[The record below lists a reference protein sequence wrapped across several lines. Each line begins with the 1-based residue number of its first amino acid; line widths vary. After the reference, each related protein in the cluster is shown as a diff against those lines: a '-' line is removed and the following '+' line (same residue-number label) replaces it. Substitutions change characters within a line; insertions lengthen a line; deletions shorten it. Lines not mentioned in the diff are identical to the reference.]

1 MVAALPR
8 AADQDARPLGQHDR
22 PPGDGADRARIR
34 RGLPVLRARRAAR
47 GSEPGG
53 ALRAPARR
61 RGHQPGL
68 AEQRERPRPRGH
80 AADHTPGP
88 GGAPRGDLPRPG
100 HLRAAVGLLRLA
112 APAGRAGDLRP
123 AGHRGAGLVAAHR
136 RRGLRRDPRLRRLR
150 GQGRLGGPARPV
162 RLRPRPRRRRE
173 PAGTGAGPARRG
185 GVLAGLR
192 LRPPPGLA
200 RSAHRPGARRARSL
214 RAPGRP
220 LRRPRDRADQARR
233 DGLPSPKSS
242 PPRAPVSPVIGAM
255 PRTRL
260 AVELQVTQEYTGQQ
274 KHLCYLAPWWSE
286 NLRFPFGDP
295 EAGAPTLA
303 QLVAG
308 TEELPGGLVAVS
320 NVGADEFWT
329 GHPLAQANLFA
340 LGRLAWDPQ
349 LTPDRILQE
358 WIEATFGTDPLV
370 GEVLRELLSESW
382 QLYEQYTAPLGV
394 GFMVRPGHHYGPDV
408 DGYEYTP
415 WGTYHFAD
423 RDGIGVDRSVAT
435 GTGFAGLFPEP
446 WASRYEDVRTC
457 PDELL
462 LFFHHVPY
470 THRLHSGK
478 TVIQHIYDSRADA
491 YEQVL
496 TLRRRWQELAGRVP
510 SALHQRVEELLRE
523 QERSAEEWRDQ
534 LRTYF
539 HRASGIPDA
548 SGRPI
553 Y

>member
-1 MVAALPR
+1 M
-8 AADQDARPLGQHDR
+8 
-22 PPGDGADRARIR
+22 
-34 RGLPVLRARRAAR
+34 
-47 GSEPGG
+47 
-53 ALRAPARR
+53 
-61 RGHQPGL
+61 
-68 AEQRERPRPRGH
+68 
-80 AADHTPGP
+80 
-88 GGAPRGDLPRPG
+88 
-100 HLRAAVGLLRLA
+100 
-112 APAGRAGDLRP
+112 
-123 AGHRGAGLVAAHR
+123 
-136 RRGLRRDPRLRRLR
+136 
-150 GQGRLGGPARPV
+150 
-162 RLRPRPRRRRE
+162 
-173 PAGTGAGPARRG
+173 
-185 GVLAGLR
+185 
-192 LRPPPGLA
+192 
-200 RSAHRPGARRARSL
+200 
-214 RAPGRP
+214 
-220 LRRPRDRADQARR
+220 
-233 DGLPSPKSS
+233 
-242 PPRAPVSPVIGAM
+242 
-255 PRTRL
+255 
-260 AVELQVTQEYTGQQ
+260 QVTQEYTGQQ

-286 NLRFPFGDP
+286 NLRFPFGEE

-303 QLVAG
+303 ELVAG
-308 TEELPGGLVAVS
+308 TAEHPGGLVAVS

-349 LTPDRILQE
+349 LDPARILQE

-496 TLRRRWQELAGRVP
+496 TLRPRWQELAGRVP
-510 SALHQRVEELLRE
+510 SALHERVEQLLRE

-539 HRASGIPDA
+539 HRASGIPDESA
-548 SGRPI
+548 RPI